1 MSFGENKSLG
11 HVHSIIFWNEKQL
24 KLMSSLNEWKS
35 LAIVGEFGTGK
46 TILLDAAV
54 WRLEAQQ
61 VPVYVIC
68 ALDYDRLKVSD
79 DVLDILFR

>member
-1 MSFGENKSLG
+1 
-11 HVHSIIFWNEKQL
+11 
-24 KLMSSLNEWKS
+24 MSSLNEWKS

-61 VPVYVIC
+61 VPVYFIS
-68 ALDYDRLKVSD
+68 ALDYDRHKLSD

>member
-1 MSFGENKSLG
+1 MKSLKE
-11 HVHSIIFWNEKQL
+11 WQ
-24 KLMSSLNEWKS
+24 SLV
-35 LAIVGEFGTGK
+35 IVGEFGTGK

-68 ALDYDRLKVSD
+68 ALDYDRHKDSD

>member
-1 MSFGENKSLG
+1 MSFGKNKSLG
-11 HVHSIIFWNEKQL
+11 HVHSIIFWNDKQL
-24 KLMSSLNEWKS
+24 KLMNSLKARQS
-35 LAIVGEFGTGK
+35 LIIVGEFGTGK

-54 WRLEAQQ
+54 WSLEAQQ